1 MKFADTFSFLSNET
15 EFSNFRKKLIPKID
29 KHLDIELPDN
39 LVRAMTKMDDLV
51 NLIAGTNE
59 RLKVLEPEALD
70 IASDRFVV
78 KKKTSFSFS
87 LSAFIQSTPT
97 DFFDIIYNS

>member
-1 MKFADTFSFLSNET
+1 MKFAEPFPFLSNEN
-15 EFSNFRKKLIPKID
+15 EFSNFRKKLIPRID
-29 KHLDIELPDN
+29 RHLDIELPDN

-70 IASDRFVV
+70 ISADRFVI
-78 KKKTSFSFS
+78 KKKTAFSFS
-87 LSAFIQSTPT
+87 PSAFIQSTPT